1 MSNNNDDDNTMGQ
14 DELTGRNQPS
24 MTDYFPQANNL
35 TVDEFRKDFSD
46 NGKRYVT
53 NLEDGLLLHYENI
66 VGFFCRAAE
75 HGYDIQINNISPL
88 GMHHIT
94 SVANKI
100 IQFNNTSL
108 EPCWEDKDDIELL
121 PTSLVTTIAIKSRC
135 NATDT
140 SFFTGFYEAF
150 KLMMTNKLTNKERRQ
165 WAKKSLT
172 NLDINYPLL
181 RSLVSPTKK

>member
-1 MSNNNDDDNTMGQ
+1 MSNNNDDDDTMGQ
-14 DELTGRNQPS
+14 DELIGGNQPS
-24 MTDYFPQANNL
+24 ITDYFPQANNL

-46 NGKRYVT
+46 IGKRYVT
-53 NLEDGLLLHYENI
+53 NLENGVLLEYENI

-75 HGYDIQINNISPL
+75 QGYDIQINNLSPL
-88 GMHHIT
+88 GMYHI
-94 SVANKI
+94 SNIANKI
-100 IQFNNTSL
+100 LQFNNTSP
-108 EPCWEDKDDIELL
+108 EPYWDNDNDIELL
-121 PTSLVTTIAIKSRC
+121 PTSIVTAIAIKSRY

-150 KLMMTNKLTNKERRQ
+150 KLMMTNKLTNEERRQ

>member
-1 MSNNNDDDNTMGQ
+1 MENVGIGNKSYLLSIFHETTSSINRFDAINRTSAGSNLFWTAGDSVGLIIAD
-14 DELTGRNQPS
+14 
-24 MTDYFPQANNL
+24 AN
-35 TVDEFRKDFSD
+35 
-46 NGKRYVT
+46 
-53 NLEDGLLLHYENI
+53 
-66 VGFFCRAAE
+66 
-75 HGYDIQINNISPL
+75 
-88 GMHHIT
+88 IT

-108 EPCWEDKDDIELL
+108 EPYWEDKDDIELL
-121 PTSLVTTIAIKSRC
+121 PTSLVTTIAIKSRY

-150 KLMMTNKLTNKERRQ
+150 KLMMTNKLTNEERRQ

>member
-1 MSNNNDDDNTMGQ
+1 MSNNNDDDDTMRE
-14 DELTGRNQPS
+14 DELIGGNQPS
-24 MTDYFPQANNL
+24 ITDYFPQANNL
-35 TVDEFRKDFSD
+35 TVDEFRKDFSN
-46 NGKRYVT
+46 NGTRYVT

-75 HGYDIQINNISPL
+75 HGYDIQINSISPL
-88 GMHHIT
+88 GMYHIT
-94 SVANKI
+94 SIANKI

-108 EPCWEDKDDIELL
+108 EPYWEDKDDIELL
-121 PTSLVTTIAIKSRC
+121 PTSLVTTIAIKSRY

-150 KLMMTNKLTNKERRQ
+150 KLMMTNKLTNEERRQ

-172 NLDINYPLL
+172 NLDVNYPLL